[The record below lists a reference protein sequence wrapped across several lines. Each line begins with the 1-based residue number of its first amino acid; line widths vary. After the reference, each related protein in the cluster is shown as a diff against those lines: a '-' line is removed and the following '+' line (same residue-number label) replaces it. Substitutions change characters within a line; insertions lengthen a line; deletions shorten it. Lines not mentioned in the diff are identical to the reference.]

1 MHSHIKGVLDSFAS
15 HLKIRR
21 TKGDV
26 TEVAQKYL
34 ALGCNVVPTQ
44 HVYDIVS
51 SDYKLLEL
59 KTQNPPLGDY
69 AHQKKAPVD
78 PVTFTEIIKQGYSN
92 KRKTQGVLS
101 EFDQFVESVVLTPVL
116 EQEVPEKWIEA
127 CRKDKWKDVALFLS
141 LNYKENPKF
150 HTLLKTITDQE
161 DVSTLR
167 KRMLEYKPNNK
178 NALAHD
184 MGKLI
189 KSLSISQEFEEQINN
204 ASSPSSS
211 ANETLVETPSI
222 EKMHS
227 SLCIESTAEHTQS
240 HPSEL
245 KDPIMDS
252 YRRRAGLSPVVDS
265 SRIAKQMV
273 AALVSSSSSSL
284 EENHNIPNGLL
295 LRSQS
300 ELTPLVSDE
309 ERALALTFIHSPLF
323 SSESIQRALK
333 QSRQAPYIAQACN
346 QQKWE
351 GRTLLSHIMDPKA
364 HMDERTF
371 AKWSKME
378 KQVGETPEFF
388 EELFKN

>member
-21 TKGDV
+21 TEGDV

-59 KTQNPPLGDY
+59 KTQNPPLCDY

-78 PVTFTEIIKQGYSN
+78 PITFTELIKCGYSS
-92 KRKTQGVLS
+92 KRNTKDVLA
-101 EFDQFVESVVLTPVL
+101 EFDHFVESVVLTPVL
-116 EQEVPEKWIEA
+116 EQEVPERWIEA

-189 KSLSISQEFEEQINN
+189 KSLSISKEFEEHINN
-204 ASSPSSS
+204 ASSSPSSS
-211 ANETLVETPSI
+211 SLDTTNEPLIETHIMEGVS
-222 EKMHS
+222 
-227 SLCIESTAEHTQS
+227 IESTAEPTQI

-252 YRRRAGLSPVVDS
+252 YRRRAGLSPVVDPT
-265 SRIAKQMV
+265 RIAKQMV
-273 AALVSSSSSSL
+273 AASFDFK
-284 EENHNIPNGLL
+284 EEHNIPSGLL

-300 ELTPLVSDE
+300 QLTPLASDE
-309 ERALALTFIHSPLF
+309 ERALALQFIHSPLF
-323 SSESIQRALK
+323 SSESIQKALK

-351 GRTLLSHIMDPKA
+351 GRDLLSYMVDTKA